1 VTAAARQL
9 WDNPNPS
16 ASLRARPMQHP
27 VDASLAWSVLILAVA
42 APLVSRYIRR
52 RTTE

>member
-1 VTAAARQL
+1 MTQL

-16 ASLRARPMQHP
+16 ASISAWPMQHP
-27 VDASLAWSVLILAVA
+27 IEASLAWTVLILAVA
-42 APLVSRYIRR
+42 APLTSRFFRR